1 MLTRDFR
8 PLEERTRYPLKP
20 LFSHFFLP
28 APFAIARL
36 DIRLRRAALYPAEL
50 RVLTFAYV
58 TDPPD
63 AFNGAWFTSRHPH
76 GMHRFAS
83 RSPLVRTLGWRI
95 VLAIFV
101 LSFDFQDQSIVSK
114 DCLLLRA

>member
-1 MLTRDFR
+1 M
-8 PLEERTRYPLKP
+8 EEIGAPERIRTSGL
-20 LFSHFFLP
+20 
-28 APFAIARL
+28 
-36 DIRLRRAALYPAEL
+36 RLRRAALYPAEL

-58 TDPPD
+58 ADPPD
-63 AFNGAWFTSRHPH
+63 AFNGAWFTSRHPY

-83 RSPLVRTLGWRI
+83 RSPFVRTLGWRI